1 MFITLFCSFFSHRCT
16 TAMWNFPIL
25 RTCVVEYVNMTQKF
39 PLFFLNTDTVLS
51 ISNWMRSM
59 KVETVQPHFLSNVFS
74 LWSSRSFAT
83 MTRWCNNFSPLM
95 AKDNCN
101 GLFFGRQMHLEKNP
115 WLFLW
120 RTPQLRILCL
130 HMGKNTYCSSLSCFN
145 CLSNLLLVFCS

>member
-1 MFITLFCSFFSHRCT
+1 MFITLFCTFFSCRCMA
-16 TAMWNFPIL
+16 AMWNFPIYAPVSWSIW
-25 RTCVVEYVNMTQKF
+25 TWQKF
-39 PLFFLNTDTVLS
+39 PLFFLNLDTFLS
-51 ISNWMRSM
+51 ISNWIRSM

-74 LWSSRSFAT
+74 LSSSRSFAT

-95 AKDNCN
+95 TKDNCN